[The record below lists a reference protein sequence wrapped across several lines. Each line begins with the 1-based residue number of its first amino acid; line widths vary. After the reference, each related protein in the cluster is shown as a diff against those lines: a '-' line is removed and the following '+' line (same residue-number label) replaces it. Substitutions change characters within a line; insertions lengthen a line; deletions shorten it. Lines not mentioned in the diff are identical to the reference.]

1 MQRCVI
7 VGGADIGNYGYI
19 REQLL
24 DDDYVVFCDSG
35 LKHLPHLR
43 KEPDL
48 IVGDFDS
55 HENPQLDGKR
65 MIRTRYMPS
74 KKPFR
79 GALMSSC

>member
-35 LKHLPHLR
+35 LKHLYGHGICRQRSRSEGL
-43 KEPDL
+43 
-48 IVGDFDS
+48 
-55 HENPQLDGKR
+55 
-65 MIRTRYMPS
+65 
-74 KKPFR
+74 
-79 GALMSSC
+79 